1 MIKKPLISIITVVY
15 NDIENIEETILSVLS
30 QTYDNIELIVID
42 GASNDGTADVIKKYD
57 KKIDYWISEKDG
69 GIFDAMNKGIK
80 VSKGDYINF
89 MNSGDFFTSADL
101 VNEVVKNLDN
111 QRIDLLYGNRNSN
124 DGNYSKIN
132 IKYHIQLTYIIGQ
145 V

>member
-132 IKYHIQLTYIIGQ
+132 RES
-145 V
+145 